1 MNLILVTGGTGTLG
15 RPLVELLTSRGAA
28 VRLLSRRPR
37 PAPAPPHEWCT
48 GDLRRGRGIEEAVA
62 GAGTIIHCATG
73 RGDIVAARVL
83 LAAARR
89 AGRPHLVYISIVGI
103 DRVPVGYYRSK
114 LATERLIAD
123 CGLPWTIL
131 RATQFHD
138 LIARGCAVLARLP
151 VLPVPAATSFQPVDA
166 GEVAARLA
174 ELATGTPSGR
184 VSDMAGPQVRA
195 AADLARSY
203 LGASGRYRRVQPVWL
218 PGRAAAAARRGG
230 LLAPGHASGQVSF
243 EDFLASRLGAGTA
256 AHAGPHRA
264 GETPSGAGGQR

>member
-1 MNLILVTGGTGTLG
+1 
-15 RPLVELLTSRGAA
+15 
-28 VRLLSRRPR
+28 
-37 PAPAPPHEWCT
+37 
-48 GDLRRGRGIEEAVA
+48 
-62 GAGTIIHCATG
+62 
-73 RGDIVAARVL
+73 VAARVL

-138 LIARGCAVLARLP
+138 LIARGCAALARLP